1 MPGGARQNMGS
12 LGAIG
17 PTEDAF
23 TLTPHATNSMPANKG
38 FMVSNAGTM
47 AIRCPKSSADVS
59 ITVLA
64 GVIYPISIDKL
75 RIAGT
80 SASGIVG
87 FN

>member
-1 MPGGARQNMGS
+1 MPGGAKQNMGT

-23 TLTPHATNSMPANKG
+23 ALTPHASNAMPANKG
-38 FMVSNAGTM
+38 FMVSVGGTM
-47 AIRCPKSSADVS
+47 AIRAPKSTADVS

-64 GVIYPISIDKL
+64 GVVYPIAVQYL
-75 RIAGT
+75 RILGT
-80 SASGIVG
+80 SATGIVG

>member
-1 MPGGARQNMGS
+1 MPGGAKQNMGT

-23 TLTPHATNSMPANKG
+23 ALTPHAANAMPANKG
-38 FMVSNAGTM
+38 FMVSVGGTM
-47 AIRCPKSSADVS
+47 AIRTPRSAADVS

-64 GVIYPISIDKL
+64 GVVYPIALRYL
-75 RIAGT
+75 RIVGT
-80 SASGIVG
+80 SATGIVG